1 MILYIGLALI
11 SFSIFL
17 TISKRII
24 SNINKNY
31 PTKEKIKEPNFCI
44 LIPAKDESKV
54 ITGLLESIQNQTFK
68 ISMKNIYIII
78 EDLTDPTLKIA
89 KKFGANIIMRRKI
102 HLRRKGYA
110 LMEAIEYLNERK
122 KFFDAY
128 FIFDADNVLDK
139 NFLKNMIKTFK
150 DGYDIGIGYR
160 NTKNGNTNAIAAS
173 SSLIFSIINT
183 VGNSRKTKKTMNST
197 ISGTGFYING
207 KFIKEWNT
215 YPFHTLTEDY
225 ELTLYAIT
233 HNMTTFYNKNAIY
246 YDEQPEEYKIYKIQR
261 TRWIKGYFEARKLY
275 KENLKKQL
283 KFSNPNIGSVYTEY
297 IGVLDIILL
306 VIGIILIIIHCLIK
320 IITKTIISKFI
331 ILITL
336 IYLLLILFTIYLLIK
351 EQKNFKLNKTIIIKS
366 IFLHPL
372 LLIAYI
378 PCALKAV
385 FTKNLEWIPIKHKH
399 E

>member
-1 MILYIGLALI
+1 
-11 SFSIFL
+11 
-17 TISKRII
+17 
-24 SNINKNY
+24 
-31 PTKEKIKEPNFCI
+31 
-44 LIPAKDESKV
+44 
-54 ITGLLESIQNQTFK
+54 
-68 ISMKNIYIII
+68 
-78 EDLTDPTLKIA
+78 
-89 KKFGANIIMRRKI
+89 
-102 HLRRKGYA
+102 
-110 LMEAIEYLNERK
+110 MEAIEYLNERK

-139 NFLKNMIKTFK
+139 NFLKNMTKTFK
-150 DGYDIGIGYR
+150 NGYDIGIGYR

-351 EQKNFKLNKTIIIKS
+351 EQKNFKVFKRHTPTKKKKKKS

-385 FTKNLEWIPIKHKH
+385 FTKNLEWIPIEHKH